1 MTAVLHGPTIDWA
14 ALMPFTIAGVGAV
27 VVLLLGVVGSNR
39 LSRWLLPLAT
49 LAVLAG
55 VAGELIS
62 QWGESVTIVSN
73 ELNLTPLTT
82 GMSLLCV
89 VGAIAA
95 VLLSLRDSNATT
107 IGRGEFH
114 SLLLFTVL
122 GMLLLIS
129 SGDLITLFAGIE
141 LLSISLYILCASEI
155 RRERSLEAGIKY
167 LIIGSVGSAT
177 LLYGLAMIYGA
188 TGSTSFSAIATA
200 TNQKDLLSD
209 PLMLA
214 GIALTSV
221 GLAFKVSAA
230 PFHQWTPDVYEGAPT
245 AITTFMATATKVAA
259 LAILIRLF
267 TGPLAALTD
276 DWAPILAA
284 ISTLSIV
291 VGNAGALGQD
301 SLKRMLAWS
310 SIAQAG
316 YLLAGLVVAT
326 SLGVEALVYYLGVY
340 VVITIA
346 SFAVVLAVQ
355 TENEGNDR
363 LEVFAGLGK
372 RRPVLAGA
380 MTLSMLSLAGL
391 PPTGGFIGKV
401 SLINADVSGGYTWLA
416 IVIVLGSLVSLGY
429 YLRVISTIW
438 MSSPAAETAKP
449 SGRRVPELAVIA
461 VVAAVIGL
469 AAGIAP
475 NWPLDR
481 AAEMGNQIAKR

>member
-1 MTAVLHGPTIDWA
+1 
-14 ALMPFTIAGVGAV
+14 
-27 VVLLLGVVGSNR
+27 
-39 LSRWLLPLAT
+39 
-49 LAVLAG
+49 
-55 VAGELIS
+55 
-62 QWGESVTIVSN
+62 
-73 ELNLTPLTT
+73 
-82 GMSLLCV
+82 
-89 VGAIAA
+89 
-95 VLLSLRDSNATT
+95 
-107 IGRGEFH
+107 
-114 SLLLFTVL
+114 
-122 GMLLLIS
+122 
-129 SGDLITLFAGIE
+129 
-141 LLSISLYILCASEI
+141 
-155 RRERSLEAGIKY
+155 
-167 LIIGSVGSAT
+167 
-177 LLYGLAMIYGA
+177 

-245 AITTFMATATKVAA
+245 PITTFMATATKVAA